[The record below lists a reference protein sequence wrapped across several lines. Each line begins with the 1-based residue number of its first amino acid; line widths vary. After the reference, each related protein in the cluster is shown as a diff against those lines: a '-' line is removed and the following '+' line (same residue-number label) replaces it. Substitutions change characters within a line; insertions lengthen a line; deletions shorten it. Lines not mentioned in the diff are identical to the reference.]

1 MTFLASDCAPPE
13 PLFVADLA
21 EHGDR
26 VAVVSTE
33 EVITYAELDDRV
45 RDFCIRLGAD
55 RRLIVI
61 GAGNAIDPLVAYL
74 AALRGGHAVMLAPS
88 DNDTTLDALVGA
100 YDPDVVIS
108 AQTGWSLDERR
119 AGSTH
124 RLYPDLAL
132 LLSTSGSTGSSKLVR
147 LSHQNLQANA
157 AAIAHYLAIT
167 PCDRAMTTLPMQ
179 YCYGL
184 SVINSHL
191 HAGAGIVLTD
201 LSVID
206 QCFWELF
213 DTTAATSF
221 AGVPHT
227 FDLLDRVGF
236 ESMSLPTLRYLTQ
249 AGGRLNPDMVRRYA
263 EIGERDGWQ
272 LFVMYGQTEATAR
285 MAYLPP
291 ALASSHPAAIGVP
304 ISGGSLTIESPDQ
317 DGVGELVY
325 RGPNVMLGY
334 AEHPDDLASGATVD
348 ALRTGDLA
356 RVNGEG
362 LYELVGRSSRFT
374 KLYGLRIDL
383 DQVERLLA
391 EHGVTS
397 MCTGDDDQ
405 LIVAV
410 HASADP
416 TTIGS
421 LISAHL
427 GLPRSTVRVVG
438 FAELPRLNNGKP
450 DYVAIHRH
458 TINAA
463 ATSDVKPSH
472 SMDLNGIDSNA
483 MDLNGDQR
491 DEVRTAFAEILGTYP
506 SESDSFVSLGGD
518 SLSYVE
524 MSIRLEELLGF
535 LPRDWHLTPVGEL
548 APAPRHRTRVAHI
561 ETSVVLRAIAII
573 LVVGTHA
580 SLWYLPGGAHTLLG
594 IAGYNFARFQL
605 GSTTRLASIARIA
618 LPAICWIGVLA
629 ATTEEFAWPHAVLL
643 NGQFGSPDSNWG
655 YWYIEST
662 VQILVFLA
670 MLFAVPA
677 VRRLEHSRPFPFAVA
692 ILAAGLAVRFD
703 VFGLAS
709 ASYRISRPQDVFWLF
724 ALGWAAAQATTQRQ
738 RLVVSVLAVASLPS
752 FFGDNQREMIVAVGL
767 LLILWVP
774 TLPLPRRSTP
784 IIAMVAGASLYIYLT
799 HWQVYEPLLRH
810 GPAVAVAGSVL
821 VGIGVWLVA
830 RRLTAAV
837 ENVIHSVTGSNQ
849 ASSPNGAS
857 SSNRAIA
864 WSISPQSVSGA

>member
-74 AALRGGHAVMLAPS
+74 AALRGGHAVLPAPG

-108 AQTGWSLDERR
+108 AETGWSLDERR
-119 AGSTH
+119 PGSIH
-124 RLYPDLAL
+124 RLHPDLAL

-157 AAIAHYLAIT
+157 AAIASYLAIT
-167 PCDRAMTTLPMQ
+167 PRDRAMTTLPMQ

-191 HAGAGIVLTD
+191 HAGAGIVLTE

-213 DTTAATSF
+213 DAAAATSF

-236 ESMSLPTLRYLTQ
+236 ESMSLPTLRYITQ
-249 AGGRLNPDMVRRYA
+249 AGGRLHPDMVRRYA
-263 EIGERDGWQ
+263 EIGERRGWE

-304 ISGGSLTIESPDQ
+304 IPGGSLTIESPDQ

-334 AEHPDDLASGATVD
+334 AEHPADLALGATVD

-356 RVNGEG
+356 RMTGEG
-362 LYELVGRSSRFT
+362 LYELVGRRSRFT

-397 MCTGDDDQ
+397 MCTGDDNQ
-405 LIVAV
+405 LVVAV

-421 LISAHL
+421 LVSAHL
-427 GLPRSTVRVVG
+427 GLPCSPVRVVG
-438 FAELPRLNNGKP
+438 FAELPRLSNGKP
-450 DYVAIHRH
+450 DYVAIHRDA
-458 TINAA
+458 INVA
-463 ATSDVKPSH
+463 ATSDVRPPH
-472 SMDLNGIDSNA
+472 SMDLNG
-483 MDLNGDQR
+483 MDLNGDHR
-491 DEVRTAFAEILGTYP
+491 GAVRSAFAEILGSDP
-506 SESDSFVSLGGD
+506 SDSDSFVTLGGD

-548 APAPRHRTRVAHI
+548 APAPGHRTRVAHI

-573 LVVGTHA
+573 FVVGTHA
-580 SLWYLPGGAHTLLG
+580 KLWHLPGGAHTLLG
-594 IAGYNFARFQL
+594 VAGYNFARFQL

-618 LPAICWIGVLA
+618 LPAICWIGVVA
-629 ATTEEFAWPHAVLL
+629 ATTEDFAWPHAVLL
-643 NGQFGSPDSNWG
+643 NGQLGSPDARWG
-655 YWYIEST
+655 YWYIEAT

-677 VRRLEHSRPFPFAVA
+677 VRRLEHRRPFPFAVA
-692 ILAAGLAVRFD
+692 IGAAGLAVRFD

-709 ASYRISRPQDVFWLF
+709 ASHRISRPQDVFWLF
-724 ALGWAAAQATTQRQ
+724 ALGWAAAQATTPRQ
-738 RLVVSVLAVASLPS
+738 RLVVSALAAASLPG
-752 FFGDNQREMIVAVGL
+752 FFGDTHREMIVAASL

-774 TLPLPRRSTP
+774 TLPLPRRSIP
-784 IIAMVAGASLYIYLT
+784 IIATVAGASLYIYLT
-799 HWQVYEPLLRH
+799 HWQVYPPLLRH
-810 GPAVAVAGSVL
+810 GPAVAVVGSVL
-821 VGIGVWLVA
+821 AGIAVWRLA
-830 RRLTAAV
+830 RRFTAAV
-837 ENVIHSVTGSNQ
+837 EDTIHRAIGSNR
-849 ASSPNGAS
+849 AS

-864 WSISPQSVSGA
+864 WSIPPQRVSGA